1 MGQSSA
7 GRTSAQK
14 AELIALI
21 QALQMAKGKAVNIY
35 VDSRY
40 AFATAHVHGVI
51 YRPGKDIKN
60 KEEILSLLEA
70 VYLPK
75 NMAIVH
81 CPGHQRDKTELE
93 KAIGWQIL

>member
-40 AFATAHVHGVI
+40 AFATAHFMGL
-51 YRPGKDIKN
+51 YTG
-60 KEEILSLLEA
+60 LERTLKMKRRYS
-70 VYLPK
+70 V
-75 NMAIVH
+75 
-81 CPGHQRDKTELE
+81 C
-93 KAIGWQIL
+93 